1 MLEPATAMQR
11 DDLETYLHEQI
22 PLTKAMGV
30 SVRSVTSGTVTLAA
44 PLAPNINPKGTGFGG
59 SASTL
64 CILAAWS
71 TLHAR
76 LIDAGLTTEIVIH
89 TNTMEYQRP
98 IHGEFVATGA
108 VSAEADW
115 PGFLK
120 TLESR
125 KKARV
130 EVEAALSCGDEAVG
144 KFRGRFVAFL
154 REGR

>member
-1 MLEPATAMQR
+1 MEPAAAMER
-11 DDLETYLHEQI
+11 HDLEIYLHQQI
-22 PLTKAMGV
+22 PLTRAMGV
-30 SVRSVTSGTVTLAA
+30 SVRAVTPDTVTLAA

-64 CILAAWS
+64 CIVAAWS
-71 TLHAR
+71 TLYAR
-76 LIDAGLTTEIVIH
+76 LIDAGLPTEIVIH
-89 TNTMEYQRP
+89 SNTMDYLHP

-115 PGFLK
+115 PGFVK

-125 KKARV
+125 KKARI
-130 EVEAALSCGDEAVG
+130 EIDAGLSCGDETVG
-144 KFRGRFVAFL
+144 AFRGRFVAFL

>member
-1 MLEPATAMQR
+1 MNRE
-11 DDLETYLHEQI
+11 DLETYLHQQI
-22 PLTKAMGV
+22 PLSAAMGM
-30 SVRSVTSGTVTLAA
+30 SVRSITETSVTLAA
-44 PLAPNINPKGTGFGG
+44 PLAPNINPKGTVFGG

-71 TLHAR
+71 TLHVR
-76 LIDAGLTTEIVIH
+76 LLNAGLPSEIVIH

-108 VSAEADW
+108 VSADADW
-115 PGFLK
+115 PGFIR

-125 KKARV
+125 KKARI
-130 EVEAALSCGDEAVG
+130 EVGAALRCGEEAVG
-144 KFRGRFVAFL
+144 AFRGRFVAFL

>member
-1 MLEPATAMQR
+1 MER
-11 DDLETYLHEQI
+11 DDLEIYLHQQI

-30 SVRSVTSGTVTLAA
+30 SVRAVTSDTVTLSA

-64 CILAAWS
+64 LIVAAWS
-71 TLHAR
+71 TLYVR
-76 LIDAGLTTEIVIH
+76 LRDVGLPSEIVIH
-89 TNTMEYQRP
+89 SNTMEYQRP
-98 IHGEFVATGA
+98 IQGEFVATGA

-115 PGFLK
+115 PGFLN

-125 KKARV
+125 KKARI
-130 EVEAALSCGDEAVG
+130 EIEAALRCGDEAVG
-144 KFRGRFVAFL
+144 AFRGRFVAFL

>member
-1 MLEPATAMQR
+1 MNRE
-11 DDLETYLHEQI
+11 DLETYLHQQI
-22 PLTKAMGV
+22 PLSAAMGM
-30 SVRSVTSGTVTLAA
+30 SVRLITEASVTLAA
-44 PLAPNINPKGTGFGG
+44 PLAPNINPKGTVFGG

-71 TLHAR
+71 TLHTR
-76 LIDAGLTTEIVIH
+76 LLDAGLPSEIVIH

-115 PGFLK
+115 PGFIR

-125 KKARV
+125 KKARI
-130 EVEAALSCGDEAVG
+130 EIEAELRCGEEAVG
-144 KFRGRFVAFL
+144 AFRGRFVAFL
-154 REGR
+154 R